1 MRPRGGILAAAA
13 ALVVLA
19 APAVARANEVS
30 HWNAIGQAET
40 VPLRPTAHGQAR
52 GMAMVAGAMYDAVNA
67 IDRGH
72 QPYLV
77 DFDEVGAPSWASM
90 DAAAASAA
98 YHVLLEITPIARHA
112 PLETMYN
119 DTLAGLTVL
128 EGPLAV
134 DAGEAAGVAAA
145 AAMSAFRQGD
155 GFMEAF
161 TPTIGTGAGEW
172 RPLGWP
178 SSPIYDP
185 DPWVRKLKPFL
196 IESPSQFRADEP
208 PALTSAQY
216 TQDFNEVKELG
227 ELNSS
232 TRTEDQ
238 RKAAVFWQ
246 FAPAAIWNP
255 LARGLAGRFGLDR
268 ADEARLYAQVDLAG
282 ADGATA
288 CWESKYHYMFWRPR
302 AAIQEADTDPNG
314 ATIADPDWEPLFSPA
329 TVSTPLPPLNTPPFP
344 AYPSGHGC
352 LSGAVLNTMA
362 DFFGSDKVPDGF
374 DIVSGR
380 TLDGQPI
387 PPRHFDR
394 FSNVLKEIVDARVWG
409 GIHFRTDD
417 VRGTVIGKKVAHWL
431 GKHYFQPVS

>member
-1 MRPRGGILAAAA
+1 MRPRGGILVAAAA
-13 ALVVLA
+13 VVAFA
-19 APAVARANEVS
+19 APAVARANEVA
-30 HWNAIGQAET
+30 HWNAIAQAET
-40 VPLRPTAHGQAR
+40 VPLRPTAHGEAR

-72 QPYLV
+72 EPYLI
-77 DFDEVGAPSWASM
+77 DFDAVGAPSWASM

-98 YHVLLEITPIARHA
+98 YHVLLEITPVARHA
-112 PLETMYN
+112 PLLTMYN
-119 DTLAGLTVL
+119 DTLTWLGGGPDVEAGK
-128 EGPLAV
+128 A
-134 DAGEAAGVAAA
+134 AGEAAA
-145 AAMSAFRQGD
+145 AAMVLFRQGD
-155 GFMEAF
+155 GFLVPF

-185 DPWVRKLKPFL
+185 DPWVRNLKPFL
-196 IESPSQFRADEP
+196 IKSPSQFRADEP
-208 PALTSAQY
+208 PALTSGQY
-216 TQDFNEVKELG
+216 TEDFNEVKTLG
-227 ELNSS
+227 QLDSS
-232 TRTEDQ
+232 TRTDDET
-238 RKAAVFWQ
+238 KAAVFWQ
-246 FAPAAIWNP
+246 FAPIALWNP
-255 LARGLAGRFGLDR
+255 LARNLAGRFGLDR
-268 ADEARLYAQVDLAG
+268 ADEARLYAQVNLGG

-288 CWESKYHYMFWRPR
+288 CWESKYHYMFWRPM
-302 AAIQEADTDPNG
+302 AAIREAGTDDNPATDPD
-314 ATIADPDWEPLFSPA
+314 TSWEPLFAPGTVTTPA
-329 TVSTPLPPLNTPPFP
+329 PLNTPPFP

-380 TLDGQPI
+380 TLDGQAI

-394 FSNVLKEIVDARVWG
+394 FSTVLKEIVDARVWG

-431 GKHYFQPVS
+431 RKHYFQPVG

>member
-19 APAVARANEVS
+19 APAVARADEVS
-30 HWNAIGQAET
+30 HWNAIAQAET

-77 DFDEVGAPSWASM
+77 DFNSGVPSWASM

-98 YHVLLEITPIARHA
+98 YHVLLEITPLDRHM

-119 DTLAGLTVL
+119 DTLALLGG
-128 EGPLAV
+128 GPDVEAGKA
-134 DAGEAAGVAAA
+134 AGEAAA
-145 AAMSAFRQGD
+145 AAMIAFRQGD
-155 GFMEAF
+155 GFMEPF
-161 TPTIGTGAGEW
+161 TPTIGTGPGEW

-178 SSPIYDP
+178 TAPAYDP

-196 IESPSQFRADEP
+196 IKSPSQFRAAEP
-208 PALTSAQY
+208 PSLTSGRY
-216 TQDFNEVKELG
+216 TKDFNEVKELG
-227 ELNSS
+227 ALNSS

-246 FAPAAIWNP
+246 FAPAALWNP

-268 ADEARLYAQVDLAG
+268 ADEARLYGQINLAG

-302 AAIQEADTDPNG
+302 AAIQEADTDGNG
-314 ATIADPDWEPLFSPA
+314 ETIADPDWEPLFSA
-329 TVSTPLPPLNTPPFP
+329 GTVTTPPLVTPPFP

-362 DFFGSDKVPDGF
+362 DFFGTDEIPGGF

-387 PPRHFDR
+387 PPRHFNR
-394 FSNVLKEIVDARVWG
+394 FSQVLQEIVDARVWG

-417 VRGTVIGKKVAHWL
+417 TRGTVIGKKVAHWL
-431 GKHYFQPVS
+431 GKHYFQPVG

>member
-1 MRPRGGILAAAA
+1 MRPRRGILAAAA
-13 ALVVLA
+13 AMVVLA
-19 APAVARANEVS
+19 APAVARADEVY

-90 DAAAASAA
+90 DAAAAAAA
-98 YHVLLEITPIARHA
+98 YNVLLEITPAARHM
-112 PLETMYN
+112 PLKMMYD
-119 DTLAGLTVL
+119 DTLALLGG
-128 EGPLAV
+128 GPDVDAGE
-134 DAGEAAGVAAA
+134 DAGEAAA
-145 AAMSAFRQGD
+145 AAMVAFRQGD
-155 GFMEAF
+155 GFLVPF

-178 SSPIYDP
+178 TSPAYDP
-185 DPWVRKLKPFL
+185 DPWVRNLKPFL

-216 TQDFNEVKELG
+216 TEDFNEVKKLG
-227 ELNSS
+227 ELESS
-232 TRTEDQ
+232 TRTDDET
-238 RKAAVFWQ
+238 KAAVFWQ

-255 LARGLAGRFGLDR
+255 LARGLASRFGLDR
-268 ADEARLYAQVDLAG
+268 ADEARLYGQINLAG

-288 CWESKYHYMFWRPR
+288 CWDSKYEYMFWRPR
-302 AAIQEADTDPNG
+302 AAIQEAGTDGNG
-314 ATIADPDWEPLFSPA
+314 ATIADPDWEPLFSA
-329 TVSTPLPPLNTPPFP
+329 GTVTTPPLITPPFP

-380 TLDGQPI
+380 TLDGQAI

-394 FSNVLKEIVDARVWG
+394 FSAVLKEIIDARVWG

-431 GKHYFQPVS
+431 RKHYFQPVG